1 MRLFF
6 ATSSLNVD
14 NILSTENIAP
24 LSFYKSRS
32 YGYNSFYGLEQIPFK
47 NILLLFSKIPFFEI
61 NDKEHDARPVILEI
75 NVNDNV
81 NPLVLVGEYEGE
93 SVYSTDTIIRI
104 SPFNTRLLFFN
115 EKDLNHTRTSCSD
128 SLTNKLGDRFRF
140 DLCKAD
146 FELAHI
152 SNINLHINDSCNN
165 YDQKILQDNRLNAIK
180 GFIFGYYIGV
190 SKSVTINNAI
200 LLKIQKRIY
209 DIVATIKNDERNGN
223 TTFFTELEELDKKY
237 RMYDPSTRKCRE
249 LWENALKE
257 LNIPAMGLNKFLAV
271 YDENNVIKTAFMKKN
286 GLEPPVSFS
295 HYGFNNVESYRDA
308 LKQHTYSIIWKDQ
321 QKHLS
326 DFDVKK
332 TFDLDPSFE
341 TCMLAGKDT
350 DSMVF
355 NKFIDAIFWHGSTPT
370 PNTLRTNRF
379 DIATQYTISVKNIW
393 ESFNWQWKDSSA
405 QLFMN
410 DLRQNIKSFTPLNFN
425 NQENV
430 VLKSIAAF
438 ILKGED
444 YEAIVQFC
452 EDHSFS
458 DYRYA
463 LALWGATQ
471 GYVKMSKP
479 IIANISK
486 SSSFSKI
493 YKDILELLYSVK
505 QEGEL
510 PYSQD
515 YVKIIENKQDKS
527 IIPGSTLRTNSVKEW
542 QNGIRSYLEQ
552 LKNVPNK
559 KKLYA
564 PLESAF
570 NEYGDQMD
578 YVKFFALLND
588 YKEWKTAKGEPITA
602 WKRMVE
608 HFCPNEY
615 VRRFGEKT
623 ISTQGIGKKSKA
635 FSEKILGFFGLSDE
649 DTLDQ
654 SQSGSI
660 ISSRNDKSQAYSII
674 NDINALEYIEKFAGL
689 GIHKKIVVTIFKE
702 FQKSYQ
708 SGYYYKNQHQYR
720 RNNNDVIDHFCKWCF
735 YQKNKN
741 ALPLSSEN
749 KKMIEELKNY
759 LLMKYHD

>member
-24 LSFYKSRS
+24 LSFYKSRN

-47 NILLLFSKIPFFEI
+47 KILLLFSKIPYFEI
-61 NDKEHDARPVILEI
+61 NDKEQDTRPVILEI
-75 NVNDNV
+75 NVNEKV
-81 NPLVLVGEYEGE
+81 NPLVLVGEYEGVT
-93 SVYSTDTIIRI
+93 VYSTDTIIRL
-104 SPFNTRLLFFN
+104 SPFNTKLLFFN
-115 EKDLNHTRTSCSD
+115 EQDFNHTRTSCSD
-128 SLTNKLGDRFRF
+128 SLTNKFGDRFRF
-140 DLCKAD
+140 ELCRAD
-146 FELAHI
+146 FDLAHL
-152 SNINLHINDSCNN
+152 SNINLPINDSCNN

-180 GFIFGYYIGV
+180 GFVFGYYIGV
-190 SKSVTINNAI
+190 SKSMTIDNAI

-209 DIVATIKNDERNGN
+209 DIIATIKNDGSNGN
-223 TTFFTELEELDKKY
+223 TAFFTELEELDKKY

-249 LWENALKE
+249 LWESALKE
-257 LNIPAMGLNKFLAV
+257 LNIPVMGLNKLLEV
-271 YDENNVIKTAFMKKN
+271 YDERNVLKTAFMRKN
-286 GLEPPVSFS
+286 DLEPSVSLS
-295 HYGFNNVESYRDA
+295 NYGFNNVELYRDA
-308 LKQHTYSIIWKDQ
+308 LKQHTYSIIKKDQ
-321 QKHLS
+321 QKNLS

-341 TCMLAGKDT
+341 TCMLAGEDT

-355 NKFIDAIFWHGSTPT
+355 NKFIDSILWHGSTPT
-370 PNTLRTNRF
+370 PDTLRTNRF
-379 DIATQYTISVKNIW
+379 DIATQYTISVKGIW

-425 NQENV
+425 KQENV

-444 YEAIVQFC
+444 YEAIVQLC

-486 SSSFSKI
+486 SSSFCKI

-515 YVKIIENKQDKS
+515 YVKIIKSKQDKS

-542 QNGIRSYLEQ
+542 QNGIHSYLEQ

-559 KKLYA
+559 KNLYG

-578 YVKFFALLND
+578 YAKFFALLND

-615 VRRFGEKT
+615 ARRFGDKPT
-623 ISTQGIGKKSKA
+623 STQGIEKKSKS
-635 FSEKILGFFGLSDE
+635 FGEKFLGFFGFSDE
-649 DTLDQ
+649 DTLEQ
-654 SQSGSI
+654 SQSASTF
-660 ISSRNDKSQAYSII
+660 SPVDDKSQVYSII
-674 NDINALEYIEKFAGL
+674 YDIDALKYIERFPGL
-689 GIHKKIVVTIFKE
+689 GIYKKDVVAIFNE

-708 SGYYYKNQHQYR
+708 SGFYYKNQHQYK

-741 ALPLSSEN
+741 AIPQSPEN